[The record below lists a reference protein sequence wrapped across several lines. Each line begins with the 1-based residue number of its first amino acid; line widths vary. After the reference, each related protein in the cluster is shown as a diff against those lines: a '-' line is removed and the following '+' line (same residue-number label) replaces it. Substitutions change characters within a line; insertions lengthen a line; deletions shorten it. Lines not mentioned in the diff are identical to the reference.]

1 MKLGIKQM
9 LFSWR
14 RVTRKELNEEVEDD
28 MRRYRASGRKTARK
42 EAVAS
47 TVGVFTKRVFYRE
60 EEIEKIYCRKN
71 TVCQGKSKRQVTRT

>member
-1 MKLGIKQM
+1 MKLEIKQT

-14 RVTRKELNEEVEDD
+14 RVTRKKLNEEVEDD

-60 EEIEKIYCRKN
+60 EEIEKIHSGRIPCI
-71 TVCQGKSKRQVTRT
+71 QGEARGK